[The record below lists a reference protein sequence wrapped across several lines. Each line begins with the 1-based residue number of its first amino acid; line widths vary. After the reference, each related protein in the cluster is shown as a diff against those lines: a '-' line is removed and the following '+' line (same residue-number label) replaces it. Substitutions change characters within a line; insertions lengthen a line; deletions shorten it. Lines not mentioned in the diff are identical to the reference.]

1 MQIELQKNMLVDKN
15 LSKGILNKFYKTKG
29 PQTRWIS
36 HGRWGLA
43 QCKSNCEEH
52 AGYDNFFENIT
63 PFFDQ
68 LPLKIQL
75 TMEKRTLKTLA
86 LSREAK
92 TRYRN
97 VNRAAAK
104 NKVLTFIPWLAA
116 ALNAIYKA
124 NQSTNS
130 PFKLEI
136 V

>member
-1 MQIELQKNMLVDKN
+1 MWEAQEWGEMYHRYNNIN
-15 LSKGILNKFYKTKG
+15 LS
-29 PQTRWIS
+29 
-36 HGRWGLA
+36 
-43 QCKSNCEEH
+43 KSNCEEH
-52 AGYDNFFENIT
+52 AGYDKFFENIT
-63 PFFDQ
+63 LFFDQ

-97 VNRAAAK
+97 VNRAAK